1 MPQQN
6 YRRSGKVQVSCRRC
20 GQTDHTAAR
29 CNTPDSECRCVF
41 CGELGHSKFFCPIIL
56 AKNKARREDM
66 RMSRLFERHKN
77 RPEALMALREDE
89 NYADFKK
96 WMDENVEEME
106 IAEMEE
112 QIEEK
117 KEEDVEITVFGCAEM
132 VPLSKNEQIFE
143 YECEHCGIT
152 GSDEKEI
159 ELHELTCPKKKKKK
173 KKKKVT
179 KETKEKTETKTPSV
193 ISIGCVSKMG
203 QKKNSV
209 NSDSVWN
216 VPKVVEIF
224 DIRAA
229 LETSKKH
236 NG

>member
-6 YRRSGKVQVSCRRC
+6 YRRSGKVEVTCRRC

-132 VPLSKNEQIFE
+132 VPLSKKEQIFE

-159 ELHELTCPKKKKKK
+159 ELHELTCSKKKKKK
-173 KKKKVT
+173 KKKK
-179 KETKEKTETKTPSV
+179 ETKKTSV
-193 ISIGCVSKMG
+193 ISDSIECVPQIE

-209 NSDSVWN
+209 NSVWN

-229 LETSKKH
+229 LETSKKN